1 MSDGTPDLPKRLGK
15 SKTLVTLVSDWIL
28 ESDLGSPGRERRPAR
43 MDLSSAADL
52 PRNSSLIP
60 AFTSMPIN
68 WRLSEGGSER
78 AFRVISSSSMRSN
91 YAQFKARS
99 NDEDIRVDEYA

>member
-1 MSDGTPDLPKRLGK
+1 
-15 SKTLVTLVSDWIL
+15 
-28 ESDLGSPGRERRPAR
+28 

-52 PRNSSLIP
+52 RRDSASIP
-60 AFTSMPIN
+60 DSKSMPIN
-68 WRLSEGGSER
+68 WRLSEGASAS